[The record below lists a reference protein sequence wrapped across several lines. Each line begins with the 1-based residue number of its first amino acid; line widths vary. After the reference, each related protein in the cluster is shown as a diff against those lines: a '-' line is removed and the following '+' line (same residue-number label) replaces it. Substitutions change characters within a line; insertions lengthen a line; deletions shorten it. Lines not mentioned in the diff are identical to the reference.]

1 VAVILKIKWR
11 MILTII
17 WRMQP
22 SQVGPSLGVSAT
34 FDQSCYLDNASALRV
49 TGGVEFVDAIIPPHF
64 RVRAFHSAPGTQVSS
79 RDRDF
84 RPTRRRVF
92 DEDNFEIQYT
102 T

>member
-1 VAVILKIKWR
+1 VAQDFDNYLAYAAQSGGTFAR
-11 MILTII
+11 
-17 WRMQP
+17 R
-22 SQVGPSLGVSAT
+22 VGHL
-34 FDQSCYLDNASALRV
+34 DQSCYLDNASALRV